1 MRASILAMEHGIPG
15 EAYNIGTGVTTSF
28 NDIYRIVAEEMH
40 SDVKPR
46 YVSNP
51 LKNYQYFTQ
60 ANIAKARRYLG
71 FEPEFDLRAGV
82 RKMIQ
87 GDSIS
92 T

>member
-1 MRASILAMEHGIPG
+1 MEKGIPG

-28 NDIYRIVAEEMH
+28 NDIYHVVIEEMH
-40 SDVKPR
+40 SDMEPR
-46 YVSNP
+46 YVPNP

-60 ANIAKARRYLG
+60 ADITKARRDLG
-71 FEPEFDLRAGV
+71 FTPEFDIRSGV

-87 GDSIS
+87 ASARS

>member
-1 MRASILAMEHGIPG
+1 MEKGILG

-28 NDIYRIVAEEMH
+28 NDIYRVVAEEMH
-40 SDVKPR
+40 SDIEPR
-46 YVSNP
+46 YVPNP

-60 ANIAKARRYLG
+60 ANVAKAGRDLR
-71 FEPEFDLRAGV
+71 FKPEFDLRAGI

-87 GDSIS
+87 AGARS